1 MVPFLKQ
8 DQQQNALKNTEK
20 YSRLGLRT
28 LVLAQ
33 TTIEESEYKQWKQS
47 YQEALASM
55 QNREEKVDSVINKL
69 EKDMQFLGV
78 NF

>member
-1 MVPFLKQ
+1 M
-8 DQQQNALKNTEK
+8 
-20 YSRLGLRT
+20 
-28 LVLAQ
+28 LAQ